1 MFRNAKRRRGSAA
14 CALMFWAVLGPGATS
29 AATGLSESDTLMLAD
44 FADGSGVT
52 RQGGLRE
59 ALRAA
64 LDESPY
70 LNLVPDAAIERARGA
85 QRADSMPARQ
95 LLRICQ
101 TLGARAYVSGTLARA
116 SQGAALRGQLQ
127 AFDCTNLARL
137 AHEEFTADAEG
148 LVDALGSAAGRLRL
162 DLGEPRGSVERY
174 STSLSQATSASYE
187 ALDAWSSA
195 LFVWRK
201 DGAAAALPLL
211 QKAIDADPAFAAA
224 TYDLGLA
231 YRNSG
236 QEERARELFTRAFAA
251 RDHTSTR
258 KGLSIAA
265 QYHAFVTVDEDRA
278 VESFQA
284 WIRSYPRDYKAVS
297 NLGSFYG
304 DICRYPE
311 AIAQFELARRMNP
324 ADVVAHEDLMEMLTA
339 VGEFAQA
346 RGVYQE
352 IMRLN
357 LDDDSPHLY
366 LYVIAALENNSTEMA
381 AQSAWFLGKKELQHE
396 LLSEEADAAAASGHL
411 TRARELTEEAVA
423 SALDAG
429 DVEQAA
435 SWLLNAAW
443 REELFGNA
451 ELAGAQ
457 ALRALTLAPASREG
471 EATAAI
477 ILARAG
483 DGPRAKSLMADIEHR
498 YPNHSVMQSYWL
510 PSIRAQIALKAHDAP
525 TALAELHRAQPL
537 DLLYPQVFFYSLMP
551 SVVLRAEAYMLAG
564 ESGRAGEQWR
574 TILQNPGIAQLSATV
589 PFARLQLARSQAAS
603 SRGAAP
609 DSRAAEAYQEFL
621 RRWDTADPGIPIL
634 TQARAEFPRLH

>member
-1 MFRNAKRRRGSAA
+1 MNIHRLCAGCGLASWVAVGLVTASSATTLTA
-14 CALMFWAVLGPGATS
+14 
-29 AATGLSESDTLMLAD
+29 SDSVMLAD
-44 FADGSGVT
+44 FTGSSDT
-52 RQGGLRE
+52 ALRRGLRE

-70 LNLVPDAAIERARGA
+70 LNLVPDAAIEAARGDNSASVAA
-85 QRADSMPARQ
+85 QLAR
-95 LLRICQ
+95 LCQ
-101 TLGARAYVSGTLARA
+101 SVSARAYITGAFTDAGEDAAFRGHLDAIDCGSRA
-116 SQGAALRGQLQ
+116 S
-127 AFDCTNLARL
+127 L
-137 AHEEFTADAEG
+137 AHEEFTAYRERLIDELGRAAE
-148 LVDALGSAAGRLRL
+148 RLRV
-162 DLGEPRGSVERY
+162 DLGEPRASVQRY
-174 STSLSQATSASYE
+174 STILSNATSASFE
-187 ALDAWSSA
+187 ALEAWASA
-195 LFVWRK
+195 LALWRSE
-201 DGAAAALPLL
+201 GAAAALPLL
-211 QKAIDADPAFAAA
+211 QKATDADPAFTAA

-251 RDHTSTR
+251 RDHASTR
-258 KGLSIAA
+258 KRFSIAA
-265 QYHAFVTVDEDRA
+265 QYHAFVTVDEARA
-278 VESFQA
+278 VESFKA

-339 VGEFAQA
+339 VGEFAKA
-346 RGVYQE
+346 RGVYQD
-352 IMRLN
+352 IMRLS

-366 LYVIAALENNSTEMA
+366 LYVIAALENNTAEMA
-381 AQSAWFLGKKELQHE
+381 SQSAWFVGKKDLQHE
-396 LLSEEADAAAASGHL
+396 ILSEEADAAAASGQL
-411 TRARELTEEAVA
+411 TRARELTEHAVG
-423 SALDAG
+423 SALGAG

-451 ELAGAQ
+451 EFARAQ

-483 DGPRAKSLMADIEHR
+483 DSARAKSLVADIERR

-510 PSIRAQIALKAHDAP
+510 PTIRAQIALKARDAR
-525 TALAELHRAQPL
+525 TALAELHRAEPL

-551 SVVLRAEAYMLAG
+551 SVVLRAEAYMLDG
-564 ESGRAGEQWR
+564 ESGRAVEQWR

-589 PFARLQLARSQAAS
+589 PIARLQLARSYAAS
-603 SRGAAP
+603 SRGGPP
-609 DSRAAEAYQEFL
+609 DSRAGEAYQEFL
-621 RRWDTADPGIPIL
+621 RRWDAADPGIPVL
-634 TQARAEFPRLH
+634 AQARAEFAQLR